1 MQYVLRAFSTR
12 NEVPMQSKGKE
23 AVHLYLWAA
32 VYLLAEGLNHNHL
45 ITTSPTIF
53 KTPRSL

>member
-1 MQYVLRAFSTR
+1 VLRAFSTR